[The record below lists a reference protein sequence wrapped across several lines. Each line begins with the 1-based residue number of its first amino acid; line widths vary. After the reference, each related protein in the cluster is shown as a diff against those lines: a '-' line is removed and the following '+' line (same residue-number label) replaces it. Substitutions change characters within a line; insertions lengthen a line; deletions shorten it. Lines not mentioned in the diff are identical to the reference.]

1 MLKYMVYFI
10 TKWWLI
16 VKQIFSKNLRK
27 FFDGFFVDYSA
38 SLISIKVF
46 IVKKMKIDINGK
58 MLMDCKYTVTILIF
72 FISFFYVKKTHENK
86 C

>member
-27 FFDGFFVDYSA
+27 FFDGFLVDHSA

-46 IVKKMKIDINGK
+46 IVKKMKIDSNGK

-72 FISFFYVKKTHENK
+72 FISSFT
-86 C
+86 